1 MGAGLSCRGVQGPR
15 GEGPGGRWVGGR
27 STFYLVSSP
36 PNITYLTGYDMVWY
50 YLTSPVS
57 VAVHAESG
65 QTVFFEVPYH
75 QPTVEWHA
83 VVDDA
88 EYFGDGQSPAEQ
100 IVNFLKGRGWLK
112 GNVGVEDWSRAPSGV
127 VINEIK
133 QGFADAGANVVEG
146 SWIVDR
152 VRLIKSAPEIE
163 VMRKA
168 ASIADKA
175 METVRGSIRPGVTET
190 ELAGVA
196 LHAMM
201 KEGGGRPGHP
211 RCGEVGAEVC
221 GSALG
226 AEPSEAAAG
235 RPGLDQSLRVLSSV
249 SRRPGSALLAGR
261 AFAEVARADGQDL
274 RERRSRDFEGRS
286 DRATPQ
292 QWLRKPWTST
302 RTRWGCGPNVA
313 YVSGYNMGIAIPPDW
328 VGHTFI
334 DPDTGFE
341 TARYDPGDDHE
352 LRKPVHGSRCRP
364 RLEGGHGRRLH
375 RDDPH
380 DRHGPR
386 DSFKVGQERDGYRVG
401 RGGWGDPAPDPSRG
415 LGMTQWGWGIGGIRS
430 GGKSACL
437 TRERLVV

>member
-1 MGAGLSCRGVQGPR
+1 MIDGRALAEAEGWGPPFSV
-15 GEGPGGRWVGGR
+15 GEYGERVEKVR
-27 STFYLVSSP
+27 REMARREIDLLFVSSP

-57 VAVHAESG
+57 VAVHADSG

-88 EYFGDGQSPAEQ
+88 EYFGDGQSPAEK
-100 IVNFLKGRGWLK
+100 IVSSLKGRGWLN

-133 QGFADAGANVVEG
+133 QGFADAGANVVDG
-146 SWIVDR
+146 SWVVDR
-152 VRLIKSAPEIE
+152 VRLVKSAPEIE

-190 ELAGVA
+190 ELAGVV

-201 KEGGGRPGHP
+201 KEGGGDPAIRAAVRSGPRFAARHSAPSHRKLQQGDLVWINHCGSYHRYHADLGRLFSLGEPSPKWRELMDKTCGSVDHVISKVRPGDP
-211 RCGEVGAEVC
+211 TGVAQKAMDEYADSMG
-221 GSALG
+221 L
-226 AEPSEAAAG
+226 
-235 RPGLDQSLRVLSSV
+235 RPY
-249 SRRPGSALLAGR
+249 
-261 AFAEVARADGQDL
+261 
-274 RERRSRDFEGRS
+274 
-286 DRATPQ
+286 
-292 QWLRKPWTST
+292 
-302 RTRWGCGPNVA
+302 VA

-341 TARYDPGDDHE
+341 TASYDPGMITNYENLYTVLDADPGWKGGTGGGFIE
-352 LRKPVHGSRCRP
+352 TILMTDTG
-364 RLEGGHGRRLH
+364 LETLSGL
-375 RDDPH
+375 
-380 DRHGPR
+380 DRN
-386 DSFKVGQERDGYRVG
+386 VTVIE
-401 RGGWGDPAPDPSRG
+401 
-415 LGMTQWGWGIGGIRS
+415 
-430 GGKSACL
+430 
-437 TRERLVV
+437 

>member
-1 MGAGLSCRGVQGPR
+1 MVDGRALAEAEGWGPPFSV
-15 GEGPGGRWVGGR
+15 GEYGERVEKVR
-27 STFYLVSSP
+27 REMARREIDLLFVSSP

-57 VAVHAESG
+57 VAVHADSG

-88 EYFGDGQSPAEQ
+88 EYFGDGQSPAEH
-100 IVNFLKGRGWLK
+100 IVSSLKGRGWLK

-133 QGFADAGANVVEG
+133 QGFADAGANVVDG
-146 SWIVDR
+146 SWVVDR

-175 METVRGSIRPGVTET
+175 MESVRSSIRPGVMET

-201 KEGGGRPGHP
+201 KEGGGDPAIRAAVRSGPRFAARHSAPSHRKLQQGDLVWINHCGSYHRYHADLGRLFSLGEPSPKWRELMDKTCGSVDHVISKVRPGDP
-211 RCGEVGAEVC
+211 TGVAQKAMDEYADSMG
-221 GSALG
+221 L
-226 AEPSEAAAG
+226 
-235 RPGLDQSLRVLSSV
+235 RPY
-249 SRRPGSALLAGR
+249 
-261 AFAEVARADGQDL
+261 
-274 RERRSRDFEGRS
+274 
-286 DRATPQ
+286 
-292 QWLRKPWTST
+292 
-302 RTRWGCGPNVA
+302 VA

-334 DPDTGFE
+334 DPGTGFE
-341 TARYDPGDDHE
+341 TARYDPGMITNYENLYTVLDADPGWKGGTGGGFIE
-352 LRKPVHGSRCRP
+352 TILMTDSG
-364 RLEGGHGRRLH
+364 LETLSKL
-375 RDDPH
+375 
-380 DRHGPR
+380 DRN
-386 DSFKVGQERDGYRVG
+386 VTVIE
-401 RGGWGDPAPDPSRG
+401 
-415 LGMTQWGWGIGGIRS
+415 
-430 GGKSACL
+430 
-437 TRERLVV
+437 